1 MGAKVSVIIPVYG
14 VEKYI
19 ERCARSLFEQ
29 TLDDIEYLFIDDC
42 TPDKSIDVLK
52 RVLEEYP
59 QRKPQVT
66 IHRMERNS
74 GQAKVREWG
83 MRNATGDYLI
93 HCDSD
98 DWIAS
103 DMYKKLYDKASMC
116 GADVVVCDYFL
127 SDGFV
132 YKIKKGCLSE
142 ERKQMIKDMCT
153 MRSSW
158 ALWNKLVRA
167 GLYHDDKLIYP
178 KDNMGEDMALTM
190 QLILKTEKI
199 AYIHE
204 PLYYYYYNPQSIT
217 NNTSEESIVKKY
229 LNLLHNSEIVIKSF
243 SEKGLDKMFKKELN
257 YLKWN
262 VRSILWEIT
271 YKKEYRRMWVETYRE
286 LFPSLIFSPY
296 LKKMAKLKFLLTY
309 IGLYPQKR

>member
-1 MGAKVSVIIPVYG
+1 MSAKVSVIIPVYG

-42 TPDKSIDVLK
+42 STDGSIRVLK
-52 RVLEEYP
+52 HVLENYP

-66 IHRMERNS
+66 IHRMDKNS
-74 GQAKVREWG
+74 GQAAVREWG
-83 MRNATGDYLI
+83 MRYATGDYLI

-98 DWIAS
+98 DWIAP
-103 DMYKKLYDKASMC
+103 DMYKKLYDKARKC
-116 GADVVVCDYFL
+116 GADIVVCDYFL
-127 SDGFV
+127 SDGFNH
-132 YKIKKGCLSE
+132 KIKKGCLSE

-153 MRSSW
+153 MRASL
-158 ALWNKLVRA
+158 ALWNKLVRTD
-167 GLYHDDKLIYP
+167 LYHDDKIIYP
-178 KDNMGEDMALTM
+178 KDNMGEDMALTT

-199 AYIHE
+199 TYIPE

-243 SEKGLDKMFKKELN
+243 SERGLDKIFKKELN

-271 YKKEYRRMWVETYRE
+271 YKKEYRKMWVDTYRE
-286 LFPSLIFSPY
+286 LFPSLLFSPY
-296 LKKMAKLKFLLTY
+296 LKKKEKFKIVLTY
-309 IGLYPQKR
+309 IRLYPKKR

>member
-1 MGAKVSVIIPVYG
+1 MSKVSVIIPVYG

-42 TPDKSIDVLK
+42 SPDRSIDILK
-52 RVLEEYP
+52 KLLEEYP
-59 QRKPQVT
+59 QRKPQVI
-66 IHRMERNS
+66 IHRMEQNS

-83 MRNATGDYLI
+83 MKNAIGEYVI

-98 DWIAS
+98 DCVDT
-103 DMYKKLYDKASMC
+103 DMYRAMYQKARMC
-116 GADVVVCDYFL
+116 GADIVVCDYFL

-132 YKIKKGCLSE
+132 HKIKNGCFSE
-142 ERKQMIKDMCT
+142 ERHQMIKDMCT
-153 MRSSW
+153 MRTSW

-167 GLYHDDKLIYP
+167 DLYHDDKLIYP

-199 AYIHE
+199 AYISK
-204 PLYYYYYNPQSIT
+204 PLYNYYYNPQSIT
-217 NNTSEESIVKKY
+217 NNTSEESIANKY
-229 LNLLHNSEIVIKSF
+229 LNLLHNSMIVIKSF
-243 SEKGLDKMFKKELN
+243 SERGLDKTFKKELN

-271 YKKEYRRMWVETYRE
+271 YKKEYRKMWVDTYRE

-296 LKKMAKLKFLLTY
+296 LKKIEKLKILLTY
-309 IGLYPQKR
+309 IGLYPKKR